1 MGFGGGNFHTLGA
14 DILNMTTNGV
24 PDMVLEAKRA
34 SLDSAKY
41 ASDPRSARRFF
52 DSLTNAVALASP
64 ELNDGRVFTPRVPRA
79 HIPEYVFHDHGP
91 EDYDLGRPTPERGP
105 EWYAIEA
112 KHVAMDSLKLPGP
125 VPNLVSNLQATLAT
139 VRERNSQLEK
149 EADELRRDQKSQ
161 CEVYQ
166 CLYAQVLALKRMLG
180 VEENPGN
187 HDYNGPADEDGRSVP
202 DVVHERFHKAV
213 GDVMAGDVMPKARE
227 QMRKALDAAPK
238 HEKTTASTGKP
249 MPKGAIGFGQ
259 QVIGLRLP

>member
-1 MGFGGGNFHTLGA
+1 MGFGGGNFHTIGA

-24 PDMVLEAKRA
+24 PDTALEATTA
-34 SLDSAKY
+34 A
-41 ASDPRSARRFF
+41 ANVHQAAI
-52 DSLTNAVALASP
+52 DSLQYRSTFPNAVLASP

-91 EDYDLGRPTPERGP
+91 EDYDTGRLHLT
-105 EWYAIEA
+105 
-112 KHVAMDSLKLPGP
+112 P
-125 VPNLVSNLQATLAT
+125 VPNLVSNLQSTLAM
-139 VRERNSQLEK
+139 VRERNAQLEQ
-149 EADELRRDQKSQ
+149 DMKSQ
-161 CEVYQ
+161 CEAYQ
-166 CLYAQVLALKRMLG
+166 CLYAQVLALKRLLAAD
-180 VEENPGN
+180 ENVGN
-187 HDYNGPADEDGRSVP
+187 HDYNGPADEDGRSLP

-259 QVIGLRLP
+259 QVIGLRVP

>member
-24 PDMVLEAKRA
+24 PDSEIEAQRA
-34 SLDSAKY
+34 VNAKQ
-41 ASDPRSARRFF
+41 AAM
-52 DSLTNAVALASP
+52 DSLLYRSTFPNPVLASP

-91 EDYDLGRPTPERGP
+91 EDVGTGRLHLT
-105 EWYAIEA
+105 
-112 KHVAMDSLKLPGP
+112 P

-139 VRERNSQLEK
+139 VRDRNAQLEK

-180 VEENPGN
+180 AEDTLGN
-187 HDYNGPADEDGRSVP
+187 HDYHGPSDEDGRPVP

-213 GDVMAGDVMPKARE
+213 GDVLAGDVMPKARE
-227 QMRKALDAAPK
+227 QMRKALDVAPK

-259 QVIGLRLP
+259 QVIGLRVP